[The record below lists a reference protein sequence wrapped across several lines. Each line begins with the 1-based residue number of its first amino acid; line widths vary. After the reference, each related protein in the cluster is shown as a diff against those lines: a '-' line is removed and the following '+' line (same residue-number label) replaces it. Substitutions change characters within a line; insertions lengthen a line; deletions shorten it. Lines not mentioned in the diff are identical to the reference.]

1 MLEVFMGLRFRKSI
15 NLGGGVRLNFNKR
28 STGISFG
35 TKGARYSINSN
46 GRKTASVVI
55 PGTGLYWTSS
65 KGGSSSTSKGSGLSF
80 WTILGYI
87 MLSPFI
93 MIYWL
98 FKLYYYMF
106 KYAYIG
112 IKKLIDYIKNKK
124 TSSLE
129 ENKD

>member
-1 MLEVFMGLRFRKSI
+1 MGMRFRKSV
-15 NLGGGVRLNFNKR
+15 NLGGGVRLNFNKK

-46 GRKTASVVI
+46 GRKTASIGI
-55 PGTGLYWTSS
+55 PGTGLYWTES
-65 KGGSSSTSKGSGLSF
+65 KGGGNSSSKNGKLSF
-80 WTILGYI
+80 WTIFCYL

-93 MIYWL
+93 LAYWL
-98 FKLYYYMF
+98 FKLYYYIF

-112 IKKLIDYIKNKK
+112 IKKLIDYIKKQK
-124 TSSLE
+124 TVSIE